1 MSLRRPLLRAR
12 MPRAHESRL
21 TSDSRRA
28 VSTRDATNPNV
39 VDLAID
45 EEPSVPAFDPDDLSL
60 QVTSSGKD
68 NKSLNLIRTNMHRI
82 PDRCRFILR
91 SIL

>member
-1 MSLRRPLLRAR
+1 

-68 NKSLNLIRTNMHRI
+68 NESLNLIRTNMHRI